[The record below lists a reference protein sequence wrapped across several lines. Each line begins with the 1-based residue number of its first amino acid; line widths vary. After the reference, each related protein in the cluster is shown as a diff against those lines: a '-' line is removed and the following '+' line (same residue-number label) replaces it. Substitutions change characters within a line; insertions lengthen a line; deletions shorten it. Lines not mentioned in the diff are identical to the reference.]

1 MPTTT
6 TPTRPSSTSA
16 TSREPF
22 QGGCVILRI
31 SINAFA
37 TSPETRETFDKA
49 AGDRRLHHSH
59 VEVFDGDV
67 PAAVQRYTQVPTP
80 QLIVI
85 ETAMSG
91 PELLST
97 LDALAENCDA
107 GTHVLLIGSD
117 NDIIQ
122 YRALLS
128 QGVSDYLLKPLNIGT
143 LIEAAERIFVDPDAP
158 QLARVF
164 AFYGAEGGVGTST
177 VAENVAWA
185 IGTALDEDV
194 TLVDLD
200 LCFGTAAFA
209 YNMEV
214 TQGIEDILAAP
225 DRIDEQLY
233 QRYLLHYSERVAI
246 LGSRANLGNDANIDP
261 DALTEAFNFVRQQTA
276 NVVVDLP
283 HLWTDWVRQV
293 LVEADEAIIIGVQD
307 LAALRD
313 LKSIVETL
321 NKERGEDSKVKV
333 VLNHGGL
340 SKKTEVPVKEFE
352 EAVGVA
358 PVAVVPHDVA
368 VFGQAANNGQMLGD
382 VSRKHKAVE
391 AYIEIAKLVTGR
403 TETRARVRKKAK
415 IGLSL
420 FKKKP

>member
-1 MPTTT
+1 
-6 TPTRPSSTSA
+6 
-16 TSREPF
+16 
-22 QGGCVILRI
+22 V
-31 SINAFA
+31 
-37 TSPETRETFDKA
+37 
-49 AGDRRLHHSH
+49 
-59 VEVFDGDV
+59 
-67 PAAVQRYTQVPTP
+67 AVDRYTQVPTP

-85 ETAMSG
+85 ETQMAG
-91 PELLST
+91 DELLAS

-107 GTHVLLIGSD
+107 GTHVLLVGSD
-117 NDIIQ
+117 NDIVQ
-122 YRALLS
+122 YRALIS
-128 QGVSDYLLKPLNIGT
+128 RGISDYLLKPLTIGA
-143 LIEAAERIFVDPDAP
+143 LIEAAERIFLDPDAP

-200 LCFGTAAFA
+200 LCFGTTAFA

-233 QRYLLHYSERVAI
+233 QRYLLHYNERVAI
-246 LGSRANLGNDANIDP
+246 LGSRANLGNDSNIDP
-261 DALTEAFNFVRQQTA
+261 DALSEALSFIRQQTA
-276 NVVVDLP
+276 NVVIDLP

-293 LVEADEAIIIGVQD
+293 LVEADEAVIIGVQD

-313 LKSIVETL
+313 IKSIVETL
-321 NKERGEDSKVKV
+321 NKERGEESKVKV
-333 VLNHGGL
+333 VLNRAGL

-352 EAVGVA
+352 GAVSVA
-358 PVAVVPHDVA
+358 PIAVVPHDVA

-391 AYIEIAKLVTGR
+391 AYIEIAKLLTGR
-403 TETRARVRKKAK
+403 SETRARSKKRVK
-415 IGLSL
+415 FGLSL